1 MEPLSSVPS
10 LMPWLDVPALH
21 PFPLPLSSYP
31 AASPGG
37 LLPTLSER
45 VHVEP
50 FNVAATA
57 IFLAAIVH
65 TFMAAQF
72 TAIAHRQKHHYDS
85 RRRAVGLPPTP
96 SVRAELLHFLGEVD
110 VVFGLWVL
118 VLIAAIAAY
127 FGWDAVTHYING
139 T

>member
-10 LMPWLDVPALH
+10 LMPSLDVPALH

-37 LLPTLSER
+37 LLATLAER
-45 VHVEP
+45 VAVEP

-65 TFMAAQF
+65 TFMAARF
-72 TAIAHRQKHHYDS
+72 TAIAHREQHRHDS
-85 RRRAVGLPPTP
+85 RRRALGLSPTP
-96 SVRAELLHFLGEVD
+96 SVRAEL
-110 VVFGLWVL
+110 
-118 VLIAAIAAY
+118 
-127 FGWDAVTHYING
+127 
-139 T
+139 